1 MDGRP
6 QTIWGKLRLCIAIF
20 CIFRV
25 VLHFYP
31 SWDLEW
37 SIHGALGDIDIFC
50 INFSDSSVIV
60 IMTLMSIVCTRSCL
74 RQLTA
79 KHNDQTFRVLFYDS
93 LFGQESQVLK
103 SPFPILIVISLPIS
117 LWYLVTMVIYIY
129 YNWKIEFAQ
138 FFHPLQI
145 YPALF
150 TVLQSLFQGCF
161 LLWTSLPSF
170 TRHLRNQ
177 STFLR
182 DTRVYPV
189 QLCLAH
195 LLFLSNSNC
204 LFR

>member
-1 MDGRP
+1 MLYY
-6 QTIWGKLRLCIAIF
+6 I
-20 CIFRV
+20 
-25 VLHFYP
+25 HFYP

-37 SIHGALGDIDIFC
+37 SIHGALQLGDIFC

-74 RQLTA
+74 QQLTA
-79 KHNDQTFRVLFYDS
+79 KPTEQTFRILFHDS

-103 SPFPILIVISLPIS
+103 SPFPILIIISVPIS

-150 TVLQSLFQGCF
+150 TVLQSLFQGKSIF
-161 LLWTSLPSF
+161 ETVSANKRQSLL
-170 TRHLRNQ
+170 
-177 STFLR
+177 
-182 DTRVYPV
+182 Y
-189 QLCLAH
+189 
-195 LLFLSNSNC
+195 LLFCISQVVFCCGRHCHPLLIISGIKAH
-204 LFR
+204 F